1 MLLSEL
7 FNSNMDAE
15 KIKSTVKNGIKA
27 LRKYENQSGVSKVIK
42 MNLACLYILNNNI
55 IEAEKSLLLLYSSMQ
70 RYTNNLYTTCVQTN
84 LTAVYLLKGDYIK
97 AQEFNINVKNNL
109 YKWDDNYRNYYI
121 WQNEYMRSLIEN
133 KTKVTPLDLFALDKT
148 HTTSAKTYEF
158 VGRGVMFSELLF
170 YTL

>member
-1 MLLSEL
+1 
-7 FNSNMDAE
+7 
-15 KIKSTVKNGIKA
+15 
-27 LRKYENQSGVSKVIK
+27 

-148 HTTSAKTYEF
+148 HTTSAKH
-158 VGRGVMFSELLF
+158 MSL
-170 YTL
+170 